1 MELRESVSMKHILA
15 ECTVTEMFWRNVE
28 VLQERNSPDYT
39 LTTGASD
46 ILLVDM
52 YAKDRKIS
60 II

>member
-1 MELRESVSMKHILA
+1 VSIKHILA